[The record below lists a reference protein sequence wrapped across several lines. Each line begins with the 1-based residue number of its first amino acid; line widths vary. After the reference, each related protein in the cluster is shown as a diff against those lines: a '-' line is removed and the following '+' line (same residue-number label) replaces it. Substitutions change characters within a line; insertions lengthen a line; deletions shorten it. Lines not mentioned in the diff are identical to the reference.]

1 MHRCY
6 SRQLTMPTALNKQ
19 FDTAIQF
26 NYKTNKQKLNTYE
39 QLIVNVCYSGG
50 CIYPEC
56 IEGY

>member
-26 NYKTNKQKLNTYE
+26 NYNNE
-39 QLIVNVCYSGG
+39 
-50 CIYPEC
+50 
-56 IEGY
+56 

>member
-26 NYKTNKQKLNTYE
+26 YNKRINKN
-39 QLIVNVCYSGG
+39 
-50 CIYPEC
+50 
-56 IEGY
+56 